1 MKKILLLLVS
11 LFLMI
16 SVYGCSE
23 NEESNIIEENKETEI
38 EKTESEKEETH
49 TKSSFPTI
57 DEQVLFEYDDI
68 KLTAISIEEDWLGP
82 QLKILIEN
90 NSDKNITVEL
100 DAIAVNDCMVSAW
113 LYEDVGPGKKSNAT
127 FDIWSSKLSDAGISN
142 IGKIDMYFR
151 IIDSDNFNEIY
162 ESSEVEIR
170 TSLYDVMDGEIDDIG
185 EEMVNQNGIKI
196 IGKGVSNDLIWGDG
210 VVVYIENNTDRNI
223 VVTTDD
229 LSVNGF
235 MITSFLYQSVRPGKK
250 AIESIILSSSDL
262 DDNGIES
269 IEELSLSFEVYDE
282 DTYHTIIKTDEMSF
296 NIE

>member
-23 NEESNIIEENKETEI
+23 KEESNTIEENKETEI

-90 NSDKNITVEL
+90 NSVKNITVEL

-210 VVVYIENNTDRNI
+210 VVVYIENNTERNI
-223 VVTTDD
+223 VVTIDD

-235 MITSFLYQSVRPGKK
+235 MVTGFLYQSVRPGKK

-262 DDNGIES
+262 EDNGIES

-282 DTYHTIIKTDEMSF
+282 DSYHTIIKTDEMSF

>member
-235 MITSFLYQSVRPGKK
+235 MVTGFLYQSVRPGKK

-262 DDNGIES
+262 EDNGIES

-282 DTYHTIIKTDEMSF
+282 DSYHTIIKTDEMSF

>member
-1 MKKILLLLVS
+1 MKKILLLLIS

-23 NEESNIIEENKETEI
+23 KEESNTIEENKEIEI

-250 AIESIILSSSDL
+250 AIESIILSFSV
-262 DDNGIES
+262 IAIVVVAQEQQH
-269 IEELSLSFEVYDE
+269 EVFFCV
-282 DTYHTIIKTDEMSF
+282 K
-296 NIE
+296 

>member
-1 MKKILLLLVS
+1 MKKILLLLIS

-23 NEESNIIEENKETEI
+23 KEESNTIEENKEIEI

-235 MITSFLYQSVRPGKK
+235 MVTGFLYQSVRPGKK

-262 DDNGIES
+262 EDNGIES

-296 NIE
+296 NVE